1 MGGAG
6 GGAWSQ
12 GCWVGGLC
20 RNQVRGDE
28 GLATSMTE
36 ELGRCRGRTGRIWGL
51 SQRWEREE
59 EVEMRLSDGGAV
71 HWDGDMGAG
80 GVGVE
85 MESLV
90 WDGVNAL
97 NVCVSPRFRC

>member
-1 MGGAG
+1 M
-6 GGAWSQ
+6 
-12 GCWVGGLC
+12 
-20 RNQVRGDE
+20 RGDE

-36 ELGRCRGRTGRIWGL
+36 ELGRRRGRTGRIWGP
-51 SQRWEREE
+51 SQRWEREKE
-59 EVEMRLSDGGAV
+59 EVEMRPSVGVDGGAV

-80 GVGVE
+80 GVGLE

-97 NVCVSPRFRC
+97 NICVSPRFRC

>member
-1 MGGAG
+1 
-6 GGAWSQ
+6 
-12 GCWVGGLC
+12 
-20 RNQVRGDE
+20 
-28 GLATSMTE
+28 
-36 ELGRCRGRTGRIWGL
+36 
-51 SQRWEREE
+51 
-59 EVEMRLSDGGAV
+59 MRLSDGVDGGAV

-85 MESLV
+85 TESLV